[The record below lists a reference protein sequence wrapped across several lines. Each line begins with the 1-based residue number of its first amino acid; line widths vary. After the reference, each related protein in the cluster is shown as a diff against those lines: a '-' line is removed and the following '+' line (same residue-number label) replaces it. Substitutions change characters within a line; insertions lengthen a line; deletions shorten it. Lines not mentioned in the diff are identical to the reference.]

1 MIINRISKSNGKLY
15 KVYSD
20 ERYLF
25 SLYYNELKKYNIIE
39 GEDVP
44 DELVD
49 NIINNVIFKRGKER
63 ALYLLEHRP
72 YTIFSMKQKMLTCG
86 YPGEV
91 VDRIIDFLIEYNYLD
106 DSEYVTM
113 FVNSY
118 CRNKSRRQIE
128 LALITKGIDRQ
139 FITDYFENN
148 KYSDIDCF
156 LSQYNKYTRDKDISD
171 PVVRRKV
178 FRYFYSKGFSTDLIN
193 DTMRNYAQ

>member
-1 MIINRISKSNGKLY
+1 
-15 KVYSD
+15 
-20 ERYLF
+20 
-25 SLYYNELKKYNIIE
+25 
-39 GEDVP
+39 
-44 DELVD
+44 
-49 NIINNVIFKRGKER
+49 
-63 ALYLLEHRP
+63 
-72 YTIFSMKQKMLTCG
+72 MLTCG

-91 VDRIIDFLIEYNYLD
+91 VDRIIYFLIEYNYLD

-128 LALITKGIDRQ
+128 LA

-148 KYSDIDCF
+148 EYSDIDCF